1 MPEKTTPPAR
11 AGSLDRAQVQHI
23 AKLAAL
29 SLSDTE
35 ADRFAGELAA
45 IVRYVEELDTVDTTN
60 VAPTAHV
67 QLERAP
73 LREDE
78 ARPGLSHHDALAAA
92 PRVEHEGFAVP
103 GFVTPAEG

>member
-1 MPEKTTPPAR
+1 MADKPPHVAIDSAR
-11 AGSLDRAQVQHI
+11 VHHI

-29 SLSDTE
+29 SLSDAE
-35 ADRFAGELAA
+35 AERFAHELDA
-45 IVRYVEELDTVDTTN
+45 IVRYVEELDTLDTSN

-67 QLERAP
+67 QLERAS

-78 ARPGLSHHDALAAA
+78 VLPGLSHDEALAGA

-103 GFVTPAEG
+103 AFVES